1 MNAIQLYNQHVHSN
15 VQSLKE
21 LQLEALNIL
30 SADKNCICALPT
42 GYGKS
47 LIYELLPFINSGCLV
62 IVIVP
67 LNVIMEQQVRKLGNL
82 ACSLA
87 PGQYDK
93 VKLKT
98 GDLSYLFCHP
108 EQILHDA
115 TLHELFSSET
125 YSARKI
131 YLVVDE
137 AHCILEWG
145 EDFRK
150 DYQQLFELRSIFKCT
165 VLALSATIT
174 HESMQKIAKS
184 LHVPTYEIVSACPA
198 KDNIVLMVKRRPSPT
213 AKGNTAVTPY
223 DYIFKP
229 IIDQLHE
236 ELDSFKTTIIYCKSM
251 QWLGHGYEMARRL
264 LGESFFKG
272 ESKPENARVVMYHSS
287 MEKESGKVYTCILVL
302 FYFYDSFSS
311 QVQNE

>member
-1 MNAIQLYNQHVHSN
+1 M
-15 VQSLKE
+15 
-21 LQLEALNIL
+21 AL
-30 SADKNCICALPT
+30 
-42 GYGKS
+42 
-47 LIYELLPFINSGCLV
+47 LIIYYWQMIFFS
-62 IVIVP
+62 
-67 LNVIMEQQVRKLGNL
+67 RT
-82 ACSLA
+82 
-87 PGQYDK
+87 
-93 VKLKT
+93 KLKT

-184 LHVPTYEIVSACPA
+184 LHVPTYEIVSAYPA
-198 KDNIVLMVKRRPSPT
+198 KDNIVLVLKGQPSPT
-213 AKGNTAVTPY
+213 AKGNTAVTPFE
-223 DYIFKP
+223 YIFKP

-236 ELDSFKTTIIYCKSM
+236 GLDSLKTTIIYCKSM
-251 QWLGHGYEMARRL
+251 QWLGHDYEMVCRI
-264 LGESFFKG
+264 LGEIFQRG
-272 ESKPENARVVMYHSS
+272 
-287 MEKESGKVYTCILVL
+287 I
-302 FYFYDSFSS
+302 
-311 QVQNE
+311 